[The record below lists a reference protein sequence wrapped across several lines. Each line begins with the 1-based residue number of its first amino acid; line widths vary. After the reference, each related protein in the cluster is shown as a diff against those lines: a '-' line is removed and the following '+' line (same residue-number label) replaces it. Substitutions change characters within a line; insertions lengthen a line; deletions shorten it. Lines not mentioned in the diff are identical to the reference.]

1 MKRILKFLL
10 VSTLI
15 TATLVG
21 CSSASSTDDS
31 STSVDNSTNSSS
43 DVNQDISGSITM
55 NGSTSMEKLANSLA
69 EVFMQKY
76 PNVMVTPQFTGSGAG
91 IEAVTNGTVDIGN
104 SSRALKEEEISKG
117 IVENIVALDGIAIIT
132 HPESTVTDL
141 TTDQLK
147 NIYNGTIKNWSEVGG
162 EDMGIVVIGREAGS
176 GTRGAFEE
184 IMGLEDQ
191 CSYSQEID
199 STGAVVGKVEST
211 PGAIGYVSLD
221 VIENS
226 SAKVLAVDGIEANP
240 ENIKSGTYTLSRP
253 FVMATKGE
261 ISEQRPEVQELFNF
275 LKSDE
280 GKELIQKVGLVTVD

>member
-117 IVENIVALDGIAIIT
+117 IVENVVALDGIAIIT

>member
-1 MKRILKFLL
+1 MKSMKKVFGALL
-10 VSTLI
+10 TLVLCLG
-15 TATLVG
+15 LVG
-21 CSSASSTDDS
+21 CGGGSGDS
-31 STSVDNSTNSSS
+31 SNGG
-43 DVNQDISGSITM
+43 DISGKITL
-55 NGSTSMEKLANSLA
+55 NGSTSMEEFVNALSEGIK
-69 EVFMQKY
+69 EQY
-76 PNVMVTPQFTGSGAG
+76 PNLTLEPQFTGSSAG
-91 IEAVTNGTVDIGN
+91 IEAAIDGTSDIGN
-104 SSRALKEEEISKG
+104 SSRSLTEEEISKG